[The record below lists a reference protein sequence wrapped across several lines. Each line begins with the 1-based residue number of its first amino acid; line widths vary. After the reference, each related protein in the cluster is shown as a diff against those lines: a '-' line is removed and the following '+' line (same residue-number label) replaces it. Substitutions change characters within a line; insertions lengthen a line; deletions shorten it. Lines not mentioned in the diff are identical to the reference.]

1 MIHCLT
7 SSYSRDFE
15 RASSLNERLIKWDVT
30 HHIFVEQK
38 DLELFK
44 GLEQRVCTIRQS
56 KGKTIIHIKPDG
68 GEGGLG
74 RAGTMARFPC
84 YKVMQTFIKEG
95 DTYVQ
100 LDSDVMIDSEI
111 IPQLACSPDEVKG
124 FYNPDH
130 PVHLER
136 PAAATRTNVRFCHL
150 SGMTICAGWRI
161 FHKSIP
167 KDESSMLAIIHFMM
181 DEGFTPSE
189 DVILS
194 YLLQREDFELTNL
207 FASCD
212 RTFNDKGDA
221 EISKKSGAFGTT
233 SFKEA

>member
-7 SSYSRDFE
+7 SSYAKDFE
-15 RASSLNERLIKWDVT
+15 RALSLNDRLIQSDVT
-30 HHIFVEQK
+30 HHIFVEAK
-38 DLELFK
+38 DFELFK
-44 GLEQRVCTIRQS
+44 PLESR
-56 KGKTIIHIKPDG
+56 GKTMIHLKPDG

-100 LDSDVMIDSEI
+100 LDSDVIIDAEI
-111 IPQLACSPDEVKG
+111 IPELACTPNEVKG
-124 FYNPDH
+124 FFSADH

-136 PAAATRTNVRFCHL
+136 ESTIPPTNVRFSHL
-150 SGMTICAGWRI
+150 SGMSICAGLKV
-161 FHKSIP
+161 FQKSIP
-167 KDESSMLAIIHFMM
+167 QDENAMLATIHFMM

-194 YLLQREDFELTNL
+194 YLLQRSDFELTNL
-207 FASCD
+207 FASFD
-212 RTFNDKGDA
+212 RTFNSKGDVRIYRK
-221 EISKKSGAFGTT
+221 EMEFGRTL
-233 SFKEA
+233 FEEL